1 MEYLLVMALSGSTM
15 MFVYLIA
22 RHLLKRKVCAR
33 LFYLLAKAVIL
44 YYLIPLPFLKKLY
57 LRALRLV
64 VRKNRL
70 AVTRIATA
78 WTNCA
83 VHADGR
89 LYFNDY
95 TKIQTAIVAVWVL
108 GVSIMLVSQL
118 AGYVRMTRR
127 FAGYANAIMA
137 DRHRKVIDELKEEYG
152 VKRSIALYYGR
163 RGEAAMTF
171 GLFSPIIIC
180 GKDPESREAQLLIRH
195 ELVHIRRMDV
205 LWKML
210 MQFVRLLHWWNPFA
224 WILYFEFER
233 ICEYSCDETVTE
245 GMPREERNLYM
256 RLIIEETLARKS
268 TKESTVRWRAGFGNS
283 GKDTKELRERVENL
297 MKKRK
302 CSRLAAT
309 ALVAILAFANSITV
323 FAYRDVVH
331 EEIPRDISSEEIEE
345 VLDQD
350 VEVFMPVEAEEEVFQ
365 ESDLLAIG
373 EIVYDSQF
381 TDEAGNVY
389 PVYEDDLISPQRS
402 CNHDFVAGTLQT
414 HNKNS
419 DGGCTVRVYNAQ
431 RCVDCGWLVRGDL
444 VNTVTFAV
452 CPH

>member
-78 WTNCA
+78 WTNYA

-195 ELVHIRRMDV
+195 ELVHISRMDV
-205 LWKML
+205 FWKML

-233 ICEYSCDETVTE
+233 ICEYSCDETVTK

-256 RLIIEETLARKS
+256 RLLIEETLARKS
-268 TKESTVRWRAGFGNS
+268 EEKSSVRWRAGVGNS
-283 GKDTKELRERVENL
+283 AKDTKELRERVENL

-323 FAYRDVVH
+323 FAYRDFYH
-331 EEIPRDISSEEIEE
+331 EYMPEEAASEEIEE
-345 VLDQD
+345 VLEKDIS
-350 VEVFMPVEAEEEVFQ
+350 VFAPVEAEEEVVE
-365 ESDLLAIG
+365 ESDLLVIE
-373 EIVYDSQF
+373 EIIYDSQF

-402 CNHDFVAGTLQT
+402 CDHDLVAGTLQT

-431 RCVDCGWLVRGDL
+431 RCVYCGSVFRGDL

>member
-57 LRALRLV
+57 LRALRPV

-78 WTNCA
+78 WTNYA

-118 AGYVRMTRR
+118 
-127 FAGYANAIMA
+127 AGYANAIMA

-323 FAYRDVVH
+323 FAYRDVYH
-331 EEIPRDISSEEIEE
+331 EYMPEEAASEEIEQA
-345 VLDQD
+345 LSQD
-350 VEVFMPVEAEEEVFQ
+350 VSVFMPVEAEEEVFQ
-365 ESDLLAIG
+365 ESELLAIG

-402 CNHDFVAGTLQT
+402 CDHDLVAGTLQT

-431 RCVDCGWLVRGDL
+431 RCVYCGSVFRGDL
-444 VNTVTFAV
+444 ISTHTYVT

>member
-1 MEYLLVMALSGSTM
+1 M
-15 MFVYLIA
+15 
-22 RHLLKRKVCAR
+22 
-33 LFYLLAKAVIL
+33 FYLLAKAVIL

-57 LRALRLV
+57 LRALQPV

-78 WTNCA
+78 WTNYA

-205 LWKML
+205 FWKML
-210 MQFVRLLHWWNPFA
+210 MQFVRLSLRRDGDRGNAAGREKPVHAPDYRGDAGPEKHKGIYRQMESRVWKQREG
-224 WILYFEFER
+224 YER
-233 ICEYSCDETVTE
+233 VKRKGGESDEE
-245 GMPREERNLYM
+245 
-256 RLIIEETLARKS
+256 
-268 TKESTVRWRAGFGNS
+268 KEMQSVSGNS
-283 GKDTKELRERVENL
+283 PCG
-297 MKKRK
+297 
-302 CSRLAAT
+302 
-309 ALVAILAFANSITV
+309 
-323 FAYRDVVH
+323 
-331 EEIPRDISSEEIEE
+331 DIG
-345 VLDQD
+345 LC
-350 VEVFMPVEAEEEVFQ
+350 
-365 ESDLLAIG
+365 
-373 EIVYDSQF
+373 QF
-381 TDEAGNVY
+381 HYSVC
-389 PVYEDDLISPQRS
+389 IQ
-402 CNHDFVAGTLQT
+402 
-414 HNKNS
+414 
-419 DGGCTVRVYNAQ
+419 GC
-431 RCVDCGWLVRGDL
+431 LS
-444 VNTVTFAV
+444 
-452 CPH
+452 

>member
-78 WTNCA
+78 WTNYA

-205 LWKML
+205 FWKML

-245 GMPREERNLYM
+245 GMPREGYERVK
-256 RLIIEETLARKS
+256 RKGGESDEE
-268 TKESTVRWRAGFGNS
+268 KEMQSVSGNS
-283 GKDTKELRERVENL
+283 PCG
-297 MKKRK
+297 
-302 CSRLAAT
+302 
-309 ALVAILAFANSITV
+309 
-323 FAYRDVVH
+323 
-331 EEIPRDISSEEIEE
+331 DIG
-345 VLDQD
+345 LC
-350 VEVFMPVEAEEEVFQ
+350 
-365 ESDLLAIG
+365 
-373 EIVYDSQF
+373 QF
-381 TDEAGNVY
+381 HYSVC
-389 PVYEDDLISPQRS
+389 IQ
-402 CNHDFVAGTLQT
+402 
-414 HNKNS
+414 
-419 DGGCTVRVYNAQ
+419 GC
-431 RCVDCGWLVRGDL
+431 LS
-444 VNTVTFAV
+444 
-452 CPH
+452 